1 MISMKNID
9 VNKKNKYKKNKNKS
23 KKYLCAMCV
32 LIFALLDP
40 VLLCGCAAAQEEVT
54 LELAEPESTVSE
66 NMTQLSETEITVNT
80 KTDTGIITEPESS
93 PQQVYIYLCGAVALP
108 GVYCLSEGSRLY
120 EAVEMAGGLTQEAD
134 ENCLNMARQITDGEQ
149 IVILTLDE
157 AASLKEAGAYAYPAE
172 SNAQAAAPQKAGL
185 VNINTATVQE
195 LTSVSGI
202 GESRALA
209 IIDYREKNGRF
220 GSIED
225 IKNVDGI
232 KDGLFSKI
240 KDKITI

>member
-1 MISMKNID
+1 MIKR
-9 VNKKNKYKKNKNKS
+9 NKNKKKQNS
-23 KKYLCAMCV
+23 KKYLCVVCV

-40 VLLCGCAAAQEEVT
+40 VLLCGCASTRDEVA
-54 LELAEPESTVSE
+54 LELAEPESTVSKS
-66 NMTQLSETEITVNT
+66 MTQMSEIEADT
-80 KTDTGIITEPESS
+80 KTQMQEIEMPIAIESA
-93 PQQVYIYLCGAVALP
+93 PRQVYIYLCGAVALP
-108 GVYCLSEGSRLY
+108 GVYCLAEGSRLY
-120 EAVEMAGGLTQEAD
+120 EAVELAGGLTQEAD

-157 AASLKEAGAYAYPAE
+157 AASLKEAGAYKYPTEAA
-172 SNAQAAAPQKAGL
+172 AQASTPQEAGL
-185 VNINTATVQE
+185 VNINTATVPE

-202 GESRALA
+202 GESRAKA
-209 IIDYREKNGRF
+209 IVDYREKYGRF